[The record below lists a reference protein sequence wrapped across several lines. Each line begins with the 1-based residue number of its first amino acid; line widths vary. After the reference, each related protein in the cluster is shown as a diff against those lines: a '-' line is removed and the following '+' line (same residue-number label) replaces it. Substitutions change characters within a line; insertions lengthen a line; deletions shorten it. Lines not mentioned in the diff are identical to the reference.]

1 MTVEELTGRLTAAL
15 EGRPEVRLA
24 FLFGSAATRGPDA
37 ARDVDVAVAFAHPLS
52 LLQQCTL
59 SAQLEQ
65 MVGREVDLVDL
76 DSASTLLRWEVV
88 GTGIVL
94 AAKDSHDLVDFRAR
108 VPLEYFDLQPF
119 LEREADGLRRA
130 LEKSRWSASTTAR
143 FF

>member
-1 MTVEELTGRLTAAL
+1 MTVEELTGHLITAL
-15 EGRPEVRLA
+15 QGRPEVRLA

-37 ARDVDVAVAFAHPLS
+37 ARDVDVAVAFAQPLS

-59 SAQLEQ
+59 CAQLEQ
-65 MVGREVDLVDL
+65 IVGREIDLVDL

-88 GTGIVL
+88 RTGIVL
-94 AAKDSHDLVDFRAR
+94 AAKDRHDLVDFRAR

-130 LEKSRWSASTTAR
+130 LEKSRWSDSTS
-143 FF
+143 